1 MFWYTPDMTT
11 HPPCGL
17 YRTTRALNDV
27 PAGRLVF
34 FHNHGDPGPGVY
46 LPRAWS
52 FNRAEWQERGNTVP
66 DAEWSS
72 TLTPLPGE
80 GLYSV
85 RAAFYCCDRQCTRF
99 EAGQLVQLGYDGEAG
114 AILFVPEWTRR
125 GLTFP
130 ERGTKLDE
138 NRLTELTPLKVAQ
151 GADLPRHVMM
161 H

>member
-1 MFWYTPDMTT
+1 MAT

-46 LPRAWS
+46 LPKTWS
-52 FNRAEWQERGNTVP
+52 YNRAEWHERGHTVP
-66 DAEWSS
+66 DAAWSQ
-72 TLTPLPGE
+72 TLESMPVE

-85 RAAFYCCDRQCTRF
+85 QSGFFCCSKECTRY
-99 EAGQLVQLGYDGEAG
+99 EMGQLVQLGYDGEAHP
-114 AILFVPEWTRR
+114 ILFVPEWTAR

-130 ERGTKLDE
+130 DRGSKTDFGTLKMLA
-138 NRLTELTPLKVAQ
+138 PLKVAQ
-151 GADLPRHVMM
+151 GVDAPKHSLM